1 MIFPRLS
8 DTIQIIAR
16 YVHMEDGMKKVFALW
31 AALLLLLP
39 FGAGAELQMETS
51 SSYIT
56 FPELDGMSC
65 FFRKSAEW
73 TIVHRDNLD
82 DHMALALQRGETE
95 EAIRSRFQQDTLLW
109 EAYADVLEKD
119 ACIRMECFENT
130 ETRQVWHLRHLS
142 SKERKAL
149 LEQVNDGLLLYQYDT
164 YSAKFEGS
172 GGNQYITCG
181 YTTVPPAAYESGM
194 MYIRYINGRQYVMTY
209 AVHGRMASR
218 KKLRSNRENDR
229 IGTFTPFHALKF
241 GAELLP
247 PMPELTLDGGF
258 PLQVD
263 VGDVSLSGSVTK
275 GATLSVTLDGQEVP
289 CKVNSKGGFT
299 LTLPVASSG
308 EHKAVLTVTHKKY
321 TDRVEE
327 YTFQASTELT
337 PLHLT
342 AYPELLAQAGEQ
354 TITGVSSPGAD
365 IVLRLDDHEAV
376 SLTADTEG
384 CFSHTFQV
392 MDDKLHQ
399 LYVMA
404 KAPDKDACVM
414 EYAFATEYETFRD
427 GLKAFEKKLT
437 DLKISELEQQPYE
450 HLGERVKISV
460 KVQDVLYTEDG
471 LGILCTYNPPK
482 GSKHAKTPLYLTN
495 YGYGQDQI
503 TAGMTITIYGVVNGQ
518 RQVEDETRL
527 DILVQYGTYLVTR

>member
-1 MIFPRLS
+1 
-8 DTIQIIAR
+8 
-16 YVHMEDGMKKVFALW
+16 MKRVIALW
-31 AALLLLLP
+31 VALLLLLP
-39 FGAGAELQMETS
+39 LSGKAELQMEAS

-73 TIVHRDNLD
+73 TIVHQENLD
-82 DHMALALQRGETE
+82 EHMALVMQRGETE
-95 EAIRSRFQQDTLLW
+95 EAVRSRFQQDTLLW

-119 ACIRMECFENT
+119 ACIRMECFENA

-142 SKERKAL
+142 SSERKEL
-149 LEQVNDGLLLYQYDT
+149 LKQVNDGLLLYQYDT
-164 YSAKFEGS
+164 YSAKYEGS
-172 GGNQYITCG
+172 GGNQYILCG
-181 YTTVPPAAYESGM
+181 YTTVPPMAYESGM

-209 AVHGRMASR
+209 AVRGRRASR
-218 KKLRSNRENDR
+218 KSLRSGRENDR
-229 IGTFTPFHALKF
+229 IGTFTPFHATKF

-247 PMPELTLDGGF
+247 PQPELTLEGGF

-263 VGDVSLSGSVTK
+263 VGDVGISGSVTK
-275 GATLSVTLDGQEVP
+275 GAKLNVTLDGQEVS
-289 CKVNSKGGFT
+289 CKVNSKGAFS
-299 LTLPVASSG
+299 LTLPVSSPG
-308 EHKAVLTVTHKKY
+308 EHQAVLTVTHKQY
-321 TDRVEE
+321 TDRVEQF
-327 YTFQASTELT
+327 TFQASADRT

-354 TITGVSSPGAD
+354 TIAGTSDPGAE
-365 IVLRLDDHEAV
+365 IVLRLDDQEAV
-376 SLTADTEG
+376 SLVAGEDG
-384 CFSHTFQV
+384 GFSHTFQV
-392 MDDKLHQ
+392 MDDRLHQ

-404 KAPDKDACVM
+404 KAGDKDASMM
-414 EYAFATEYETFRD
+414 EYAFATEYETFRE
-427 GLKAFEKKLT
+427 GIKAFEKKLT

-460 KVQDVLYTEDG
+460 RVKDVLYTEEG

-503 TAGMTITIYGVVNGQ
+503 AEGMIITIYGVVNGQ
-518 RQVEDETRL
+518 RQVEGENRL
-527 DILVQYGTYLVTR
+527 DILVQYGTYLVTK